1 MPVAALAPMPALLT
15 LRLLPGGDQWRL
27 VAARIGLVPAFVGA
41 YRAWLDVAAR
51 IARQVFTGRLSPE
64 VDDWL
69 RHEDPP
75 PANAL
80 QALRANGH
88 LALLAALGLSVS
100 MGYVD
105 FDSPLLKAH
114 SAPKR

>member
-1 MPVAALAPMPALLT
+1 MPVAALAPMPLLLM
-15 LRLLPGGDQWRL
+15 LRLLPGGDQWWL
-27 VAARIGLVPAFVGA
+27 VVTRIGLVLAFVAA
-41 YRAWLDVAAR
+41 YRAWIDVAAR
-51 IARQVFTGRLSPE
+51 IARQVFSGRLSPE
-64 VDDWL
+64 IDDWL

-88 LALLAALGLSVS
+88 LALFAALGLSVS

-105 FDSPLLKAH
+105 FD
-114 SAPKR
+114 